1 MTEWRGNAVPG
12 ARPQLDDDA
21 ARQARHDLFTTL
33 LGAYADGELPAET
46 MAQVDAHLL
55 GCERCRR
62 EVSMQQAIAQSL
74 QSRFGGTAVPAMP
87 DGLRARVLA
96 LTTTMPEPGR
106 DAGSAAAAVRAAEG
120 RRAFT
125 WRHGLAVGA
134 LVLVTTVGAVTV
146 VAPRVRAS
154 RAAGSVVVAPVP
166 VALSSNATVLD
177 RIADDFRRIAT
188 RELPGRAR
196 DLDAVRS
203 AVHFPVQPLV
213 RDDAQLVAAWTVD
226 LDGELVAVMAYRWH
240 DRLLLQYRCSD
251 AVLFRSAEVR
261 AAFADG
267 RAAVGQRGAAGMV
280 AWSAPE
286 GGSVVVASVPW
297 QELLALQSTA
307 SPSAAR

>member
-12 ARPQLDDDA
+12 ERPRLDDDA
-21 ARQARHDLFTTL
+21 ARQERHELFTTL

-55 GCERCRR
+55 GCARCRR
-62 EVSMQQAIAQSL
+62 EVAMQQAIAQSL
-74 QSRFGGTAVPAMP
+74 HTRFGGTAVPAMP
-87 DGLRARVLA
+87 EALHARVMA
-96 LTTTMPEPGR
+96 LTTTMPAP
-106 DAGSAAAAVRAAEG
+106 APAAADPTTASPA
-120 RRAFT
+120 RR
-125 WRHGLAVGA
+125 WI
-134 LVLVTTVGAVTV
+134 TV
-146 VAPRVRAS
+146 VGVAALLTIVAVAWGVPRVRAT
-154 RAAGSVVVAPVP
+154 REAEGVTTGPQP
-166 VALSSNATVLD
+166 VAVSSNATVLD

-213 RDDAQLVAAWTVD
+213 REDAQLVAAWTVD

-261 AAFADG
+261 AAFAEG
-267 RAAVGQRGAAGMV
+267 RAAVGQRGAEGMV

-286 GGSVVVASVPW
+286 GGSVLVASVPW
-297 QELLALQSTA
+297 QDLMVLQSAA
-307 SPSAAR
+307 SSSNAR